1 MTRSRTLA
9 LALLAAGALA
19 APPAAAQ
26 GPTPVGVFFRLA
38 DPRFHTRFGAEAD
51 AVERAIADTVA
62 VQLARRI
69 GFVRF
74 LANTAADYRLVLSVD
89 RRDRGS
95 AGAFDERGIWARLE
109 SPDAPS
115 AEIYWLVL
123 RPADAATRPVGSAA
137 NLRAEVAT
145 LLEHADLGLLKEKLL
160 RNVPISHSALPWDR
174 PVGWAI
180 PLTHDDLCIQDMSV
194 LRVVSTV
201 RQGAMSLARSYDATV
216 TGSFAVDPPV
226 PAAAQQFLRRV
237 FTEPVDV
244 AHRADIAAAIRSGA
258 LTVKAVYVLD
268 YQPAPDCHPAPL
280 PPSTVGH
287 GGTGR

>member
-9 LALLAAGALA
+9 VALLAAAAFG

-26 GPTPVGVFFRLA
+26 GATPVGVFFHLA
-38 DPRFHTRFGAEAD
+38 DPRFRARFGAQAGD
-51 AVERAIADTVA
+51 VELAIADTVA

-74 LANTAADYRLVLSVD
+74 VANTAADYRLVLTVD

-109 SPDAPS
+109 SPEAGS

-123 RPADAATRPVGSAA
+123 RPADAATRPVGSAV
-137 NLRAEVAT
+137 NLRAEVAA
-145 LLEHADLGLLKEKLL
+145 LLERADLGLLKEKLL
-160 RNVPISHSALPWDR
+160 RNVPISHGGLPWDR

-180 PLTHDDLCIQDMSV
+180 PLTHDDLCIQDLSV

-201 RQGAMSLARSYDATV
+201 KEGAMTLARSYDASV
-216 TGSFAVDPPV
+216 TGVFVVAPPV
-226 PAAAQQFLRRV
+226 PAKAQQFLKRV
-237 FTEPVDV
+237 FTEPVDESR
-244 AHRADIAAAIRSGA
+244 RAEIGDAIRRGA
-258 LTVKAVYVLD
+258 VTVSAVYVLD
-268 YQPAPDCHPAPL
+268 YQPDPDCRPTPL
-280 PPSTVGH
+280 PPQLPGP
-287 GGTGR
+287 GGPGR